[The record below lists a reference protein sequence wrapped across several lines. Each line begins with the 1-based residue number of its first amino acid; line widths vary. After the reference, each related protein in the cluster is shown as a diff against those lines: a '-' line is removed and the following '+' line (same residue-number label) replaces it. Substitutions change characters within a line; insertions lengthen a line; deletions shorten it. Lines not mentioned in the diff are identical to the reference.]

1 MRRLLIA
8 AGTAAVLYA
17 VAGAFTDPD
26 VAVAGV
32 LVFAAVVLVLHDGVL
47 MPLVALAGRVLRGT
61 SPAAH
66 VAAVV
71 TVTVVAV
78 GLPLALG
85 FGRPADNPSA
95 LPLAYGR
102 HLVGIVASI
111 WLVFAV
117 RKGWRHVRRR
127 RSR

>member
-1 MRRLLIA
+1 MRPLLIV
-8 AGTAAVLYA
+8 AGTAAMLYA
-17 VAGAFTDPD
+17 VSGALTDPD
-26 VAVAGV
+26 VAVAGA
-32 LVFAAVVLVLHDGVL
+32 LIFAAAVLVLHDGVL
-47 MPLVALAGRVLRGT
+47 MPVVALAGRLLRGT

-71 TVTVVAV
+71 TVAVVAI

-102 HLVGIVASI
+102 HLLLIVGLI

-117 RKGWRHVRRR
+117 RKGWRHSRRR

>member
-1 MRRLLIA
+1 MRLLLIG

-17 VAGAFTDPD
+17 VAGALADQD

-32 LVFAAVVLVLHDGVL
+32 LVFAAAVLVLHDGVL
-47 MPLVALAGRVLRGT
+47 MPLVALAGRALSGM
-61 SPAAH
+61 SAAAAIVTLAV
-66 VAAVV
+66 VAA
-71 TVTVVAV
+71 

-102 HLVGIVASI
+102 NLGLIVGLI

-117 RKGWRHVRRR
+117 RKGWRRSRRR